1 MYYWQCVLTEVKN
14 YQNNS
19 CKCIFTNLQE
29 EGVYQEQY
37 AGIEVDKPMKRESKQ
52 YFLNGSFE
60 SIYLTQREAE
70 CMLHIIQGATYK
82 QAGKALDLSART
94 IEFYLKNIKKKMNLR
109 KKSDVISVLEKMPFW
124 SSFTL

>member
-1 MYYWQCVLTEVKN
+1 
-14 YQNNS
+14 
-19 CKCIFTNLQE
+19 
-29 EGVYQEQY
+29 
-37 AGIEVDKPMKRESKQ
+37 MKRESKQ

-70 CMLHIIQGATYK
+70 CMLHIIQGSTYK